1 MSTTTRNSIIELMR
15 LLASLWVVYYHN
27 MFFVANNTTGYF
39 ASGKIAVDFFFM
51 LSGLFFIKSYNA
63 YKESSLASN
72 FASFTWKRLKGMG
85 VALPIGLVFSTIYFI
100 IFPTNNYGTN
110 FIFGYLWFI
119 PAMFVALLFYFVVF
133 EIKNAKAKT
142 LIVVTIVVACYILA
156 FIFRELRI
164 FSAFAGIGLGILVSI
179 IPKIPLL
186 ENKKIVAVVL
196 SLILMALCVLFSFLP
211 KTHSWVEL
219 TLIFLLFTSFLY
231 VCRHFTVSIPAF
243 NYLGKLSFGVYAM
256 QSVVRLF
263 RDCNILTENVV
274 MFAIIFVAANV
285 CLIVDHLWMKFVKK
299 QRRANALV
307 TTTTKV

>member
-39 ASGKIAVDFFFM
+39 DSGKIAVDFFFM

-186 ENKKIVAVVL
+186 ENKKNRGSCAFIDTDG
-196 SLILMALCVLFSFLP
+196 F
-211 KTHSWVEL
+211 
-219 TLIFLLFTSFLY
+219 
-231 VCRHFTVSIPAF
+231 VCTFFFFAKNTFVGRTDFDF
-243 NYLGKLSFGVYAM
+243 
-256 QSVVRLF
+256 
-263 RDCNILTENVV
+263 
-274 MFAIIFVAANV
+274 FAIYKLFVCV
-285 CLIVDHLWMKFVKK
+285 
-299 QRRANALV
+299 QALYS
-307 TTTTKV
+307 